1 MMMTMMTTSVKSL
14 LEMVRASG
22 RGPPTPDT
30 LGLPTPVKYYFLDI
44 FSVISFSD
52 TYVDS
57 VIMIF
62 NNIKL

>member
-52 TYVDS
+52 T
-57 VIMIF
+57 
-62 NNIKL
+62 